1 MVSYKWPLAIA
12 LLSLSMGSAAQ
23 SLESLYNSA
32 LRNDTQLSAAIANAR
47 ASDTQ
52 VTQGLSRLLP
62 RLTLEGE
69 AGARYSQTD
78 DILDGNTVYT
88 AGTALQLTQSI
99 YNQQAF
105 AAYDAVR
112 NLAAQSESQ
121 VVAARAGLKTR
132 VIDAYFAV
140 LRGEENVVLT
150 ERVITTV
157 ERQLEQT
164 QERYDVGLVAIT
176 DVLEAQAVLDQTRA
190 DLIRA
195 QNQAELAR
203 QQLAQLTGMPVTQ
216 LRGLSTSFDPADLSL
231 GTVQDWIDRSRQNP
245 SLVAGRLGIQASR
258 DQLRAERADRLPQ
271 INGVVRYGYDASY
284 DVDRIVQGAPADD
297 FIDGTQFTAM
307 VTASVSIPL
316 FDAGNRS
323 AGLSRLGYQ
332 LEASE
337 ANYEGNQRQIELA
350 VRQYYQQIQAD
361 LSNLNA
367 LRQVVSSRESAAE
380 ATELGYEV
388 GSRNVVEVLNAQ
400 RALLTAQTNLSVA
413 RYDLISNYFKL
424 KEAAGDLQERDIQ
437 WLAGFLN

>member
-1 MVSYKWPLAIA
+1 
-12 LLSLSMGSAAQ
+12 
-23 SLESLYNSA
+23 
-32 LRNDTQLSAAIANAR
+32 
-47 ASDTQ
+47 
-52 VTQGLSRLLP
+52 
-62 RLTLEGE
+62 
-69 AGARYSQTD
+69 
-78 DILDGNTVYT
+78 
-88 AGTALQLTQSI
+88 
-99 YNQQAF
+99 
-105 AAYDAVR
+105 
-112 NLAAQSESQ
+112 
-121 VVAARAGLKTR
+121 
-132 VIDAYFAV
+132 FAV
-140 LRGEENVVLT
+140 LRSEENVVLT

-203 QQLAQLTGMPVTQ
+203 QQLAQLAGVNITE
-216 LRGLSTSFDPADLSL
+216 LSGLSQRFNAENIDL
-231 GTVQDWIDRSRQNP
+231 GDVQDWIARSRQNP

-258 DQLRAERADRLPQ
+258 DQLRAEKADRLPQ
-271 INGVVRYGYDASY
+271 INGVARYGYDASY
-284 DVDRIVQGAPADD
+284 DVDRIAQGAPADD
-297 FIDGTQFTAM
+297 FMDGTQFTMA

-323 AGLSRLGYQ
+323 AGLSRQSYQ

-350 VRQYYQQIQAD
+350 VRQYHQQLKAD

-424 KEAAGDLQERDIQ
+424 KEAAGDLQDSDIQ
-437 WLAGFLN
+437 WLAGYLN